1 MFFST
6 NHVIDSSKLSKK
18 IKPKE
23 LLEYC
28 IFRLKNFCGN
38 VHHILAVYI
47 YRQLDTKY
55 IYYSI
60 RTALLV

>member
-18 IKPKE
+18 IKPTE

-28 IFRLKNFCGN
+28 IFMFCGN

-47 YRQLDTKY
+47 YKQLDTKY

-60 RTALLV
+60 LYVLLC